1 MTISSERI
9 HETPESSL
17 RKKYFLKWENL
28 RVCVCFEWR
37 CTNSCNNTTFGTFP
51 HSNRIDEVLWV
62 KPNIIMTAV
71 NDGELPNVE
80 GCMPLG
86 YIYHHRPERSM
97 AGWSNW
103 EIRVSIKQFQQLAW
117 FRVIELKVKYAW
129 TQEDLTIYKLRCG
142 LKISL
147 QK

>member
-28 RVCVCFEWR
+28 RVCM
-37 CTNSCNNTTFGTFP
+37 
-51 HSNRIDEVLWV
+51 LWV
-62 KPNIIMTAV
+62 KYVRIHAIIQRLALFHIQIESTKYFEW
-71 NDGELPNVE
+71 NRISLWRHGGLPNVE

-86 YIYHHRPERSM
+86 YIYHHRHERSM

-103 EIRVSIKQFQQLAW
+103 EIRVSIKQFNQLAW

-129 TQEDLTIYKLRCG
+129 TQEDLTMYKLRYG

-147 QK
+147 QR